1 VGSRIWALL
10 LGVALGL
17 SACGGSSSAPAPGK
31 PVSITVNWTAVTGAN
46 SGLWTAFEAGYF
58 KNENLDVQLTH
69 IASSSRAIPAL
80 VAGEIQLGTADGLNL
95 VQAVGTGADVK
106 AVMGVTNR
114 LVFSVMASSRVRTP
128 QDLKGKKLGITRVG
142 SSTHTA
148 ALQALRG
155 WGLEPGK
162 DVTFIPLSEVP
173 NILTALQSNQIDAG
187 VVSPPTNSEA
197 KKLGFKELINL
208 AVDGPAYASVTIA
221 VKNSFLAGN
230 RDTVTRFIRAYARGV
245 HRFKTD
251 KKYGMQAT
259 NKYLKLDDQG
269 VLEDTWNQF
278 SKYLAEPPYIQGFE
292 AVIDDAAIQ
301 DAKLKGATPGQFMD
315 MSVVKQLDDSGYFK
329 RL

>member
-1 VGSRIWALL
+1 MWALL
-10 LGVALGL
+10 LALGL
-17 SACGGSSSAPAPGK
+17 AACGGSSPNQASSK
-31 PVSITVNWTAVTGAN
+31 PVSLTVNWTAVSGAN

-69 IASSSRAIPAL
+69 VASSSRAIPML

-114 LVFSVMASSRVRTP
+114 LVFSVMAASRIRSP

-148 ALQALRG
+148 ALQALRS
-155 WGLEPGK
+155 WGLEPSK
-162 DVTFIPLSEVP
+162 DVAFIPLSEVP
-173 NILTALQSNQIDAG
+173 NILSALQSNQIDAG
-187 VVSPPTNSEA
+187 VLSPPNNSEA

-208 AVDGPAYASVTIA
+208 AVDGPAYPSVTIA

-230 RDTVTRFIRAYARGV
+230 RDTVTRFVRAYARGV

-251 KKYGMQAT
+251 KKFGTEAI
-259 NKYLKLDDQG
+259 NKYLKLDDKA

-278 SKYLAEPPYIQGFE
+278 SKYLAEPPYVQGLE
-292 AVIDDAAIQ
+292 PVIEDAALQ
-301 DAKLKGATPGQFMD
+301 DSRLRGASATQFMD
-315 MSVVKQLDDSGYFK
+315 MSVVKQLDESGFFK

>member
-1 VGSRIWALL
+1 MSGFTKRPLILRIIVLLAFVLAGGLPAGAQTLKAVKERGMLNCGVSQGL
-10 LGVALGL
+10 LGFSSMDDENAWTGFDVDICRAVAAAIFGD
-17 SACGGSSSAPAPGK
+17 PAK
-31 PVSITVNWTAVTGAN
+31 
-46 SGLWTAFEAGYF
+46 
-58 KNENLDVQLTH
+58 
-69 IASSSRAIPAL
+69 
-80 VAGEIQLGTADGLNL
+80 
-95 VQAVGTGADVK
+95 
-106 AVMGVTNR
+106 
-114 LVFSVMASSRVRTP
+114 
-128 QDLKGKKLGITRVG
+128 
-142 SSTHTA
+142 
-148 ALQALRG
+148 
-155 WGLEPGK
+155 
-162 DVTFIPLSEVP
+162 VTFVPLDAAARFA
-173 NILTALQSNQIDAG
+173 ALQSNQIDAG